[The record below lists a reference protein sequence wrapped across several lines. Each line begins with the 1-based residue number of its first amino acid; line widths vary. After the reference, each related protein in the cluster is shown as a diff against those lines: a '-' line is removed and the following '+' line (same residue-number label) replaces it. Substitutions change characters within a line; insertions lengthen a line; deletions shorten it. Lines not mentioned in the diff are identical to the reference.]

1 MSHEQRRRLHH
12 DKAEA
17 RARYNEGQ
25 RLARR
30 RDALLR
36 RGAPQPGSH
45 GQEVPAFTL
54 KELEVLRQWDRGEL
68 LANRNSAIVALGHG
82 RLRTAQ
88 GDYLVIGGSTGGG
101 SRRIIDGW
109 QPPDW
114 QQFLQDAPSWRF

>member
-1 MSHEQRRRLHH
+1 MAFTLLMLEQRRRLHH

-25 RLARR
+25 RLDRR

-45 GQEVPAFTL
+45 GQEVPAFTPQ
-54 KELEVLRQWDRGEL
+54 ELEVLQLWDSGAL
-68 LANRNSAIVALGHG
+68 LANRNSAHVALAN
-82 RLRTAQ
+82 LRTAQ
-88 GDYLVIGGSTGGG
+88 GDYLAIGGSTGGG
-101 SRRIIDGW
+101 SRRIIDSW

-114 QQFLQDAPSWRF
+114 RQFLHDE